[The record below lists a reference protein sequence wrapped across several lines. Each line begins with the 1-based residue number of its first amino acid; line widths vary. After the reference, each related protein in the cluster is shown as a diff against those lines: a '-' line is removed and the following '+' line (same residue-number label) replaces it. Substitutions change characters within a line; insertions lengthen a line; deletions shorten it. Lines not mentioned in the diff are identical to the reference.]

1 MRMSST
7 KPYETTQKHAYENVA
22 FIQLKCQN
30 PLGQKQTVSVSKNKS
45 AEVTL
50 YKTKMAAPMDV
61 NKHSFL
67 EKRS

>member
-1 MRMSST
+1 MFNISKVPMRISESG
-7 KPYETTQKHAYENVA
+7 E
-22 FIQLKCQN
+22 
-30 PLGQKQTVSVSKNKS
+30 LGQKQTGSVSKNKS